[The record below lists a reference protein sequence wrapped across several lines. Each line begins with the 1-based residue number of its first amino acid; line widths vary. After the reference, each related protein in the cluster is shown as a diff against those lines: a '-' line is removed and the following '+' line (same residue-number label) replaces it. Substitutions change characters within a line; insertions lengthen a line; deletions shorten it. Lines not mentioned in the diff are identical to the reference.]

1 MSETSSASSIKR
13 SDAFEFLPA
22 TLEVLDTPPSH
33 ASRLLALSIAG
44 FFSLSVIWAVF
55 GQVDVV
61 VVTQGQVVPT
71 GRLKVVQPLQT
82 GVVRAIH
89 VKDGQH
95 VTEGTALVELDST
108 EPQASARSLDIELVS
123 ARLEEAVGRALLSAE
138 PETAFVAPQK
148 AEPSLVQR
156 ALALLKDRSSA
167 QNAALASLRAD
178 QDALASSMRAKEL
191 ELQKLRDTL
200 PLMTERVD
208 GLLTLDEKGVGR
220 RVDLL
225 EAQQSLIE
233 MQARERQVAEN
244 LIEDQA
250 RLDALQAR
258 TTKTVSDF
266 QATERLRV
274 VEARQAIDLLE
285 QRSRV
290 ESQRLADQILRA
302 PTSGH
307 VHQLKLNTIG
317 GVVTSAEPVLTII
330 PDDAPL
336 QIEALAQNKD
346 RGFIAVDQPVEIKI
360 EAFPFTRYGT
370 ITGKVIRITD
380 DVINDQQ
387 LGPVYKVTVAPDN
400 SAITHDGET
409 IPLRPGMTV
418 AAEITTGSRR
428 IIEYFLSPL
437 LRYRDEA
444 IRER

>member
-1 MSETSSASSIKR
+1 MNETSLAAATKR

-22 TLEVLDTPPSH
+22 TLEVLDTPPSR
-33 ASRLLALSIAG
+33 ASRLLALSLAG
-44 FFSLSVIWAVF
+44 LFSLAILWAILGKVE
-55 GQVDVV
+55 VV

-89 VKDGQH
+89 VGDGQH

-108 EPQASARSLDIELVS
+108 EPEASARSLDIELVS
-123 ARLEEAVGRALLSAE
+123 ARLEESVGHALLSPD
-138 PETAFVAPQK
+138 PEAAFAAPVD

-156 ALALLKDRSSA
+156 AHALLKDRSSA
-167 QNAALASLRAD
+167 QDAALSTLRAD
-178 QDALASSMRAKEL
+178 RAALASSMRAKEL

-200 PLMTERVD
+200 PLITERVN
-208 GLLTLDEKGVGR
+208 GLLTLDEKGLGR

-225 EAQQSLIE
+225 EAQQNLIE
-233 MQARERQVAEN
+233 MQARERQVTEN

-250 RLDALQAR
+250 RIDSIDAR
-258 TTKTVSDF
+258 YNKTVSDF

-285 QRSRV
+285 QRIRI
-290 ESQRLADQILRA
+290 ESQRLAYQVLRS

-346 RGFIAVDQPVEIKI
+346 RGFIAADQLVEIKI

-370 ITGKVIRITD
+370 ITGKVIRISD
-380 DVINDQQ
+380 DIINDQQ
-387 LGPVYKVTVAPDN
+387 LGPVYKVTVAPDT
-400 SAITHDGET
+400 SAITHAGET